1 VQTAVKSRNSASKKI
16 ITEEEKDYRILMS
29 RKNDKK
35 ISEKA
40 FFAWAKRRFRI

>member
-1 VQTAVKSRNSASKKI
+1 MPSTISKSRKI
-16 ITEEEKDYRILMS
+16 ITEEEKDYRILTS

-40 FFAWAKRRFRI
+40 FFAWAKKRFGL

>member
-1 VQTAVKSRNSASKKI
+1 MQTAIKSRNNISKKI
-16 ITEEEKDYRILMS
+16 VTEEEKDYQILMS

-40 FFAWAKRRFRI
+40 FFAWAKKRFKI